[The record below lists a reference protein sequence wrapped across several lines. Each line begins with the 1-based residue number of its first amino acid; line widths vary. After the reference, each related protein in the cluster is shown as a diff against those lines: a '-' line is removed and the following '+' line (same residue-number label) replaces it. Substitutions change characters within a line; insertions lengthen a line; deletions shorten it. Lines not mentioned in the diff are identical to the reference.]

1 MHYPNQGQGYTIHVT
16 FLTKARTLYNEKVNS
31 KTTFEELLENFKKNP
46 KYKNQVQPKDKYL
59 INGKFV
65 RNDQTL
71 ESIFSQNMLDP
82 LSSEISIE
90 LDDLIYSGD
99 ANIPIYKKNIAT
111 KN

>member
-1 MHYPNQGQGYTIHVT
+1 MHYPNQGQGYTIQVT

-99 ANIPIYKKNIAT
+99 ANSPIYKNIAT